1 MIHKCNIV
9 NGREHFYVDASQN
22 YLVFQPVF
30 SYFTSKNGKI
40 NLWQSKEMSQESI
53 KPSFITDHSFDPEII
68 YKRENIKVKFNSI
81 C

>member
-22 YLVFQPVF
+22 YLVFQSVF